1 MAEEQ
6 DAVVDLTKAPAAE
19 PAPAAPKAGAPGKK
33 GEAEEAPK
41 KKKKPGQSPK
51 RGKKLRGQ
59 LRNIQKKVD
68 DAGTPTLKNALS
80 LLKSIRRGKFNQT
93 VELHMNLG
101 IDTTQSDQMV
111 RGTVSLPHGVGKS
124 VRVAVFC
131 QGDKINQAK
140 AAGADFAGGSDLV
153 DKVQKESFLDYDV
166 AICTQ
171 DMMPQVAKLG
181 KVLGPRGLMPS
192 PKAGT
197 VVAATADIGAVVK
210 EFKAGKVEFRADKT
224 GQVHVGVGKIE
235 FTDEQLLQNINALVE
250 AVRAAKPASTKG
262 NYINGVVLSATQS
275 PGIRVSL

>member
-1 MAEEQ
+1 MAEDK
-6 DAVVDLTKAPAAE
+6 DAPIDLTKAPAE
-19 PAPAAPKAGAPGKK
+19 PAAPAKVGPAKKA
-33 GEAEEAPK
+33 EADDAPK
-41 KKKKPGQSPK
+41 KKKKPGVAPR

-59 LRNIQKKVD
+59 LRNIHKKVD
-68 DAGTPTLKNALS
+68 DAGTPNLKNALT

-93 VELHMNLG
+93 VEVHMNLG
-101 IDTTQSDQMV
+101 IDVTQSDQMV

-140 AAGADFAGGSDLV
+140 AAGADYAGGSDFV
-153 DKVQKESFLDYDV
+153 EKVQKESFLEFDV

-181 KVLGPRGLMPS
+181 KILGPRGLMPS

-197 VVAATADIGAVVK
+197 VVAATADIAAVVK

-224 GQVHVGVGKIE
+224 GQIHVGVGKIE

-250 AVRAAKPASTKG
+250 AVRAAKPASTRG